1 MVSSNN
7 WYLKPL
13 ENMQTNLACI
23 SVDKPTTVL
32 FVDQAGYVFDRIVFA
47 EGTDLHFELE
57 RNGFTEARKDD
68 VFLEAIGLPSDVVEK
83 AVACRSA
90 VYVFSHKVDYFG
102 NSIGM
107 QLTL

>member
-7 WYLKPL
+7 WYFKPL

-57 RNGFTEARKDD
+57 RNGFTEARKVDA
-68 VFLEAIGLPSDVVEK
+68 FLEVVGLPSDVIDLGGETK
-83 AVACRSA
+83 PIYSSGK
-90 VYVFSHKVDYFG
+90 YWK
-102 NSIGM
+102 
-107 QLTL
+107 T